1 MSAPTPLTH
10 HELLAL
16 ATPLVRQGCSVDLAA
31 SDRLARRIAFRA
43 RERDGAERGL
53 GVLHETLHLDCL
65 PTGTLQLHRTL
76 RHASGLEATV
86 EASGSDA
93 AALLARVERPASG
106 ELLCAGEGFV
116 LARHLVADGVNETLA
131 RGEIRLDGLRLEMRV
146 SPVRG
151 VAAEIRLV
159 ETGEASLALP
169 EDLLAVLGWDW
180 TRLVRERQG
189 WHTRLRLRG
198 GPTRRTR
205 TANAALD
212 AAAIHLARTLAEP
225 PWRFHERHL
234 RARLFAVFRRSIPLL
249 TPIALVITVLAM
261 PRLNVEANP
270 TWLLLYH
277 VPTALIALAFLLQ
290 ELPTFALPPWPRA
303 RREPSW
309 QVSRA
314 AR

>member
-1 MSAPTPLTH
+1 MTAPPLTH
-10 HELLAL
+10 HEVLAL
-16 ATPLVRQGCSVDLAA
+16 AAPLVRQGHAVDLAS
-31 SDRLARRIAFRA
+31 SDRLARRIAFRE
-43 RERDGAERGL
+43 REIDAAGL
-53 GVLHETLHLDCL
+53 GLGRLIETLQLECL
-65 PTGTLQLHRTL
+65 PTGTLTLRRTL
-76 RHASGLEATV
+76 RHDGGLEATV
-86 EASGSDA
+86 ESSGSDA
-93 AALLARVERPASG
+93 AALLARVERPAAAD
-106 ELLCAGEGFV
+106 LQRAGDGFL
-116 LARHLVADGVNETLA
+116 LARHLVADGVHEVLA
-131 RGEIRLDGLRLEMRV
+131 RGEIRFDGLRLEMRV

-159 ETGEASLALP
+159 ETGEASFALP

-198 GPTRRTR
+198 GPAHRTR

-212 AAAIHLARTLAEP
+212 AAAAHLARTLAEP
-225 PWRFHERHL
+225 PLRFHERH
-234 RARLFAVFRRSIPLL
+234 RSARLFAMFRRAIPLL